1 MKASMLA
8 EYRKFI
14 TTRMWWI
21 LAASMVAYLA
31 VIGLMLAGIFIFTP
45 EVEMGS
51 APVSGLGLASTIYS
65 LANSVGYPFAL
76 VVGTLAVTGEFRHK
90 TITGTLLANPS
101 RTTLTVSKMIA
112 SIPIGL
118 FYGIAG
124 VGGMVLVTAPLLE
137 FAGDG
142 AFLGNQDVLEVLG
155 FSVLALALWTMVGV
169 GFGLIVPN
177 QIASVIIII
186 GFTQLVE
193 PIARLAFAFVES
205 LTGVAKFF
213 PGAAADS
220 LVGAGSF
227 ITLGTGVSEE
237 ALTRLEGGLVLLAYA
252 VVFALI
258 GRLTTL
264 RRDIS

>member
-1 MKASMLA
+1 MKASMIA

-21 LAASMVAYLA
+21 LAVSMVAYLA
-31 VIGLMLAGIFIFTP
+31 LIGLMLAGAFIFAP
-45 EVEMGS
+45 EVQIGM

-65 LANSVGYPFAL
+65 LANSIGYPFAL

-101 RTTLTVSKMIA
+101 RTTLTISKMIA

-124 VGGMVLVTAPLLE
+124 VAGMVLVTAPLLE

-142 AFLGNQDVLEVLG
+142 AFLGNRDVLEVLG
-155 FSVLALALWTMVGV
+155 FSALALTLWTMVGV

-177 QIASVIIII
+177 QIASVIVII

-193 PIARLAFAFVES
+193 PIARVAFAFVDALS
-205 LTGVAKFF
+205 GVAKFF

-237 ALTRLEGGLVLLAYA
+237 TLTRLEGGLVLLAYA

-264 RRDIS
+264 RRDVS

>member
-1 MKASMLA
+1 MKASMVA

-31 VIGLMLAGIFIFTP
+31 FIGLLLAGIFIFTP
-45 EVEMGS
+45 EIEMGT
-51 APVSGLGLASTIYS
+51 APASGMGLAMTIFS
-65 LANSVGYPFAL
+65 LANSIGYPFAL

-101 RTTLTVSKMIA
+101 RTTLALSKVIA

-118 FYGIAG
+118 LYGIAG

-142 AFLGNQDVLEVLG
+142 AFLNNQDVLEVLG
-155 FSVLALALWTMVGV
+155 FSVLALTLWTMVGV

-193 PIARLAFAFVES
+193 PVARLSFAFVES
-205 LTGVAKFF
+205 LSGVAKFF

-220 LVGAGSF
+220 LVGAGSYL
-227 ITLGTGVSEE
+227 TLGTGVSEE